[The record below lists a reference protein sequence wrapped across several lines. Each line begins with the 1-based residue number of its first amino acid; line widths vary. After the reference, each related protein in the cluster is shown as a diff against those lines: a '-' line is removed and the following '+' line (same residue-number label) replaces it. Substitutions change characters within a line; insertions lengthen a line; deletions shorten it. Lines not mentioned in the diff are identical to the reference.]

1 MAPPPARDQ
10 LVNTRDAILHAVIR
24 VVGEVGV
31 GGLTNRRI
39 VAAAGVSLGTLTYH
53 FPSQT
58 ALLRE
63 AMLQFVE
70 EETAKLGA
78 IVDGYRSDGLTV
90 EQAAAVVEQVIA
102 QLPLGTN
109 ELAPH
114 ELYLQA
120 ARDPE
125 LRDAAERCFV
135 AYDELAVTI
144 LRALG
149 VPDPE
154 RLARPVVAL
163 IAGLQLRRLATG
175 STGVPAAES
184 LMMLLRGSQG

>member
-1 MAPPPARDQ
+1 MAGAASRDK
-10 LVNTRDAILHAVIR
+10 LVSTREAILRGALT
-24 VVGEVGV
+24 VVGEHGV

-53 FPSQT
+53 FTSQT

-63 AMLQFVE
+63 AMLLFAE

-78 IVDGYRSDGLTV
+78 IVDGYRSEGLSV
-90 EQAAAVVEQVIA
+90 EQAASVVEHVIA
-102 QLPLGTN
+102 QLPFGADELG
-109 ELAPH
+109 AH

-125 LRDAAERCFV
+125 LHEASSRCFA

-144 LRALG
+144 LSALG
-149 VPDPE
+149 VPDPA
-154 RLARPVVAL
+154 RLAGPVVAL

-175 STGVPAAES
+175 ETDTPVAEP
-184 LMMLLRGSQG
+184 LMMLLRGA

>member
-1 MAPPPARDQ
+1 MAGAPARDG
-10 LVNTRDAILHAVIR
+10 VVSTRDSILRATLK

-58 ALLRE
+58 ELLRE
-63 AMLQFVE
+63 AMLLFAE
-70 EETAKLGA
+70 AETAKLTA
-78 IVDGYRSDGLTV
+78 IVDAHRADGLNL
-90 EQAAAVVEQVIA
+90 EQGAVVVEQVIK
-102 QLPLGTN
+102 QLPFGTD

-120 ARDPE
+120 ARDPA
-125 LRDAAERCFV
+125 LREASSRCFA
-135 AYDELAVTI
+135 AYDDLAIAI

-149 VPDPE
+149 VAEPE
-154 RLARPVVAL
+154 RLAGHVVAL
-163 IAGLQLRRLATG
+163 IAGLQLRRF
-175 STGVPAAES
+175 STGVDVPAAEP
-184 LMMLLRGSQG
+184 LMMLLRGAQV

>member
-1 MAPPPARDQ
+1 MAGAAARDG
-10 LVNTRDAILHAVIR
+10 VVSTRDSILRATLK

-58 ALLRE
+58 ELLRE
-63 AMLQFVE
+63 AMLLFAE
-70 EETAKLGA
+70 EETAKLTA
-78 IVDGYRSDGLTV
+78 IVDAHRADDLNL
-90 EQAAAVVEQVIA
+90 EQGAAVVEQVIK
-102 QLPLGTN
+102 QLPFGTD

-120 ARDPE
+120 ARDPA
-125 LRDAAERCFV
+125 LREASSRCFA
-135 AYDELAVTI
+135 AYDNLAIAI

-149 VPDPE
+149 VTEPE
-154 RLARPVVAL
+154 RLAGHVVAL
-163 IAGLQLRRLATG
+163 IAGLQLRRF
-175 STGVPAAES
+175 STGVDVPAAEP
-184 LMMLLRGSQG
+184 LMMLLRGAQV

>member
-1 MAPPPARDQ
+1 MAGAPARDG
-10 LVNTRDAILHAVIR
+10 VVSTRDSILRATLK

-58 ALLRE
+58 ELLRE
-63 AMLQFVE
+63 AMLLFAE
-70 EETAKLGA
+70 EETAKLTA
-78 IVDGYRSDGLTV
+78 IVDAHRAQGLSL
-90 EQAAAVVEQVIA
+90 EQGAAVVEEVIK
-102 QLPLGTN
+102 QLPFGTD

-120 ARDPE
+120 ARDPA
-125 LRDAAERCFV
+125 LREASSRCFA
-135 AYDELAVTI
+135 AYDDLATAI

-149 VPDPE
+149 VAEPE
-154 RLARPVVAL
+154 QLAGHVVAL
-163 IAGLQLRRLATG
+163 IAGLQLRRF
-175 STGVPAAES
+175 STGVDVPAAEP
-184 LMMLLRGSQG
+184 LMMLLRGARV